1 MCGRV
6 REHMGL
12 GIQENSQ
19 RQLEIGITIYQVLNI
34 KFVY

>member
-6 REHMGL
+6 REHM